1 MRGYNDFLE
10 RRLRRSGACKAKQRD
25 EYQKGAL
32 WNYTNVTVHT
42 ARRHFDDDIGRASAL
57 LVQASKLHNGG
68 ATRLATDIRS
78 ASVAM
83 AVGAMDAYLCDKYVD
98 CLTSVLR
105 EYRTGSW
112 PGNLP
117 RFYAKQQLP
126 AGEVLDTS
134 RAARPNWAIRMAA
147 RSVMEKDNMLSI
159 SRVKDHFNPILPW
172 PEDMGQLPAEASE
185 SKSPGPDRSPD
196 SDPDRG
202 ASWG

>member
-1 MRGYNDFLE
+1 M
-10 RRLRRSGACKAKQRD
+10 
-25 EYQKGAL
+25 
-32 WNYTNVTVHT
+32 VPVT
-42 ARRHFDDDIGRASAL
+42 ARRYFDDDIGRASAL

-68 ATRLATDIRS
+68 ATRLATDFRS

-105 EYRTGSW
+105 EYRCGSW

-134 RAARPNWAIRMAA
+134 RAARPLWAIRMAA

-159 SRVKDHFNPILPW
+159 SRIKDHFNPILPS
-172 PEDMGQLPAEASE
+172 GQKIWVDFLPRLLSHNLQVLT
-185 SKSPGPDRSPD
+185 GPLTATQIAAL
-196 SDPDRG
+196 RG
-202 ASWG
+202 AKKNGSSAELVGEFQSHEQ